1 MTITAA
7 NAVTAPLLAP
17 ANPSA
22 LKLRIISALIL
33 APIALGAVW
42 AGGVAIKLLVLVA
55 VLGMGWEWSRL
66 CGRGRL
72 GRIGAATIATLLA
85 AVGALALG
93 SVAGWAIALAGSLG
107 VAIIASRT
115 READPLWAGAGTL
128 WIAAGSLAFLWVTLV
143 TGRDSTL
150 WLLVMV
156 WTSDIAAY
164 AVGRAVGGPRLAPRI
179 SPNKSWAGFAG
190 GLFAP
195 ALLGAISGVLMRG
208 EPVVLAIL
216 AGCLGLAAQLGD
228 LAESFAKRHFGVKD
242 SSGLIPGHGGLLDRL
257 DGLLAAALAFTAA
270 SLALPY
276 F

>member
-1 MTITAA
+1 M
-7 NAVTAPLLAP
+7 AP

-33 APIALGAVW
+33 APPALLAVW
-42 AGGVAIKLLVLVA
+42 LGGVAITLLVLAA
-55 VLGMGWEWSRL
+55 VLGMGWEWARL

-72 GRIGAATIATLLA
+72 GRSGGAIIATLLA
-85 AVGALALG
+85 AVGVLALG
-93 SVAGWAIALAGSLG
+93 TGACWAIALAGSIG
-107 VAIIASRT
+107 VAVIAAAT

-128 WIAAGSLAFLWVTLV
+128 WIAAGSLAFLWAALA
-143 TGRDSTL
+143 TGRLMTI
-150 WLLVMV
+150 WLLAVV

-164 AVGRAVGGPRLAPRI
+164 AVGRTVGGPRLAPRI
-179 SPNKSWAGFAG
+179 SPNKSWAGFFG
-190 GLFAP
+190 GFLGP
-195 ALLGAISGVLMRG
+195 ALVGAATAPLLGGAPGRFAA
-208 EPVVLAIL
+208 LA
-216 AGCLGLAAQLGD
+216 AGLGLAAQLGD

-257 DGLLAAALAFTAA
+257 DGLLAAALAFVAA